1 MDEIIQENEALKQ
14 RLKELTAEAAANEAI
29 LKRTQA
35 RELTLLRADSL
46 AQLLRAMV
54 DGLRESYSL
63 DAVSVVLLDPQHE
76 IRHLLVAGGERPEEF
91 KQIFFVDSLI
101 SLAPQLAALH
111 KPWLGPFVGADHH
124 LLFPGASNLKSAALV
139 PLPRKDL
146 ATGALCFGSRDPTRF
161 TRHHGTEF
169 LAHLG
174 AVAAVCI
181 ENAVN
186 RARLLRAGI
195 TDFLT
200 GWHNRRYLQQRL
212 KEELARA
219 QRRAGTIACL
229 MIDIDRFKSIN
240 DGYGHLA
247 GDNAL
252 REIAHRVE
260 SQIRSMDTAARFGGD
275 ELAILLPDA
284 SAAEAA
290 KLAERI
296 REVIAGVAVLAH
308 GANRAHLDSVGRGR
322 RRISREARNGLEG
335 RRRSAACRCRCGP
348 VQSQGAGP
356 QSRASGRRLELA
368 ARLFAR
374 CADAGAVC
382 GNSQAAGRLI
392 WNNWRHVV
400 QSTPTTPSTGTASE
414 RT

>member
-1 MDEIIQENEALKQ
+1 MDMDELNRENDDLKK
-14 RLKELTAEAAANEAI
+14 RLVEMTAEAAANESI

-46 AQLLRAMV
+46 EQLLRAMV

-76 IRHLLVAGGERPEEF
+76 IRHLLVAGGDRPEEF
-91 KQIFFVDSLI
+91 RQIFFVDSLVG
-101 SLAPQLAALH
+101 LAPQLAAMH

-161 TRHHGTEF
+161 TRHHGTDF

-219 QRRAGTIACL
+219 QRRGGAIACL
-229 MIDIDRFKSIN
+229 MIDIDRFKGIN

-252 REIAHRVE
+252 KEIAHRVE
-260 SQIRSMDTAARFGGD
+260 AQIRSMDTAARFGGD
-275 ELAILLPDA
+275 ELAILLPEA
-284 SAAEAA
+284 SATEAA

-296 REVIAGVAVLAH
+296 REVIAAMPFALNAHIERSLTVSVGVAALLPGRQETDLKAVADRLLADADAALYRAKAL
-308 GANRAHLDSVGRGR
+308 GRNR
-322 RRISREARNGLEG
+322 
-335 RRRSAACRCRCGP
+335 
-348 VQSQGAGP
+348 VQVGAG
-356 QSRASGRRLELA
+356 
-368 ARLFAR
+368 
-374 CADAGAVC
+374 
-382 GNSQAAGRLI
+382 
-392 WNNWRHVV
+392 
-400 QSTPTTPSTGTASE
+400 
-414 RT
+414 

>member
-1 MDEIIQENEALKQ
+1 MPELTDTDREIEDLRK
-14 RLKELTAEAAANEAI
+14 RLAEMTAEASNNETI
-29 LKRTQA
+29 MKRTQS

-46 AQLLRAMV
+46 AQLLHAMV
-54 DGLRESYSL
+54 DGLRDSYSL

-76 IRHLLVAGGERPEEF
+76 VRHLLVAGGERPEEF
-91 KQIFFVDSLI
+91 KQIFFVDSLVG
-101 SLAPQLAALH
+101 LAPQLAVWH
-111 KPWLGPFVGADHH
+111 KPWLGPYVGADHH
-124 LLFPGASNLKSAALV
+124 LLFPGILNLKSAALL
-139 PLPRKDL
+139 PLPRKDRV
-146 ATGALCFGSRDPTRF
+146 TGALCFGSRDATRF
-161 TRHHGTEF
+161 TRHHGTDF

-219 QRRAGTIACL
+219 QRHAGTMSCL

-260 SQIRSMDTAARFGGD
+260 AQIRSMDTAARFGGD
-275 ELAILLPDA
+275 ELAILVPDA
-284 SAAEAA
+284 TAAEAA
-290 KLAERI
+290 RLAERI
-296 REVIAGVAVLAH
+296 REVVAGVPFVLTPQIE
-308 GANRAHLDSVGRGR
+308 RTLTVSVGVASIAPGR
-322 RRISREARNGLEG
+322 HETDLKTVADRLLADADSALYRAKALGRN
-335 RRRSAACRCRCGP
+335 R
-348 VQSQGAGP
+348 VQVGAG
-356 QSRASGRRLELA
+356 
-368 ARLFAR
+368 
-374 CADAGAVC
+374 
-382 GNSQAAGRLI
+382 
-392 WNNWRHVV
+392 
-400 QSTPTTPSTGTASE
+400 
-414 RT
+414 

>member
-1 MDEIIQENEALKQ
+1 MLDADALSQENEELRK
-14 RLKELTAEAAANEAI
+14 RIVELTAEAANNETI
-29 LKRTQA
+29 MKRTQA

-46 AQLLRAMV
+46 SQLLHVMV

-63 DAVSVVLLDPQHE
+63 DAVSVVLVDPQHE
-76 IRHLLVAGGERPEEF
+76 IRHLLVAGGDRPEEF

-101 SLAPQLAALH
+101 GLAPQLAVLH
-111 KPWLGPFVGADHH
+111 KPWLGPYVGADHH
-124 LLFPGASNLKSAALV
+124 LLFRGAALAGAAQPGAAQAGTASLKSTALV
-139 PLPRKDL
+139 PLPRKDRT
-146 ATGALCFGSRDPTRF
+146 TGALCFASRDATRF
-161 TRHHGTEF
+161 TRHHATDF

-219 QRRAGTIACL
+219 QRRGGTIACL

-247 GDNAL
+247 GDAAL
-252 REIAHRVE
+252 KEVAHRVE
-260 SQIRSMDTAARFGGD
+260 GQIRDMDTAARFGGD

-284 SAAEAA
+284 SQAEAA
-290 KLAERI
+290 HLAERI
-296 REVIAGVAVLAH
+296 REVIANEPFSLNSQVVRDLTISVGVAALAPGRH
-308 GANRAHLDSVGRGR
+308 EADLKTLADRLVAEADAALYRAKALGRNR
-322 RRISREARNGLEG
+322 
-335 RRRSAACRCRCGP
+335 
-348 VQSQGAGP
+348 VQLGAG
-356 QSRASGRRLELA
+356 
-368 ARLFAR
+368 
-374 CADAGAVC
+374 
-382 GNSQAAGRLI
+382 
-392 WNNWRHVV
+392 
-400 QSTPTTPSTGTASE
+400 
-414 RT
+414 

>member
-1 MDEIIQENEALKQ
+1 MDDLTQENEELKK
-14 RLKELTAEAAANEAI
+14 RLKEMTAEAANNESI

-35 RELTLLRADSL
+35 RELTLLRADTLS
-46 AQLLRAMV
+46 QLLRTMV
-54 DGLRESYSL
+54 EGLRESYAL

-76 IRHLLVAGGERPEEF
+76 IRHLLIAGGDRPEEF
-91 KQIFFVDSLI
+91 RQIFFVDSLVG
-101 SLAPQLAALH
+101 LAPQLANLH

-124 LLFPGASNLKSAALV
+124 LLFPGTQNLKSAALL
-139 PLPRKDL
+139 PLPRKDI
-146 ATGALCFGSRDPTRF
+146 ATGALCFGSRDSARF
-161 TRHHGTEF
+161 TRHHGTDF

-252 REIAHRVE
+252 KEIAQRVE

-275 ELAILLPDA
+275 ELAILLPDTTA
-284 SAAEAA
+284 SDAAT
-290 KLAERI
+290 LAERI
-296 REVIAGVAVLAH
+296 REVVAAEPFALTAQIQRSLTVSVGVA
-308 GANRAHLDSVGRGR
+308 SISPGR
-322 RRISREARNGLEG
+322 
-335 RRRSAACRCRCGP
+335 
-348 VQSQGAGP
+348 
-356 QSRASGRRLELA
+356 
-368 ARLFAR
+368 
-374 CADAGAVC
+374 D
-382 GNSQAAGRLI
+382 
-392 WNNWRHVV
+392 
-400 QSTPTTPSTGTASE
+400 
-414 RT
+414 

>member
-1 MDEIIQENEALKQ
+1 MDVTIQENEELKK
-14 RLKELTAEAAANEAI
+14 RLKEMTAEAANNETI

-54 DGLRESYSL
+54 DGLRESYTL

-76 IRHLLVAGGERPEEF
+76 IRHLLVAGGDRPEEF
-91 KQIFFVDSLI
+91 KQIFFVDSLVG
-101 SLAPQLAALH
+101 LAPQLAVLH
-111 KPWLGPFVGADHH
+111 RPWLGPFVGADHH
-124 LLFPGASNLKSAALV
+124 LLFPGSSNLKSTALV
-139 PLPRKDL
+139 PLPRKDR

-161 TRHHGTEF
+161 TRHHGTDF

-174 AVAAVCI
+174 AVGAVCI

-219 QRRAGTIACL
+219 QRRAGSIACL
-229 MIDIDRFKSIN
+229 MIDIDRFKGIN

-252 REIAHRVE
+252 KEIANRVE
-260 SQIRSMDTAARFGGD
+260 TQIRSMDTAARFGGD
-275 ELAILLPDA
+275 ELAILLPEA
-284 SAAEAA
+284 SAADAA
-290 KLAERI
+290 LLAERI
-296 REVIAGVAVLAH
+296 RDVIAAVPFALTAQVERNLTVSIGVAAVAL
-308 GANRAHLDSVGRGR
+308 GRH
-322 RRISREARNGLEG
+322 EADL
-335 RRRSAACRCRCGP
+335 
-348 VQSQGAGP
+348 
-356 QSRASGRRLELA
+356 
-368 ARLFAR
+368 
-374 CADAGAVC
+374 
-382 GNSQAAGRLI
+382 
-392 WNNWRHVV
+392 
-400 QSTPTTPSTGTASE
+400 
-414 RT
+414 

>member
-1 MDEIIQENEALKQ
+1 MDDIIQENEALKK
-14 RLKELTAEAAANEAI
+14 RLQELTAEAANNETI

-76 IRHLLVAGGERPEEF
+76 IRHLLMAGGDRPEEF

-111 KPWLGPFVGADHH
+111 RPWLGPCVGADHH
-124 LLFPGASNLKSAALV
+124 LLFPGVANLKSVALL

-146 ATGALCFGSRDPTRF
+146 ATGALCFGSRDPARF
-161 TRHHGTEF
+161 TRHHGTDF
-169 LAHLG
+169 LGHLG

-219 QRRAGTIACL
+219 QRGSGTIACL

-252 REIAHRVE
+252 KEIAHRVE

-275 ELAILLPDA
+275 ELAILLPEA

-296 REVIAGVAVLAH
+296 REVIAAAPFQLTAQIERTLTVSVGVAAVCPGRHDADLKAVADRLLADADAALYRAKAM
-308 GANRAHLDSVGRGR
+308 GRNR
-322 RRISREARNGLEG
+322 
-335 RRRSAACRCRCGP
+335 
-348 VQSQGAGP
+348 VQMGAG
-356 QSRASGRRLELA
+356 
-368 ARLFAR
+368 
-374 CADAGAVC
+374 
-382 GNSQAAGRLI
+382 
-392 WNNWRHVV
+392 
-400 QSTPTTPSTGTASE
+400 
-414 RT
+414 

>member
-1 MDEIIQENEALKQ
+1 MDDLTQENEELKK
-14 RLKELTAEAAANEAI
+14 RLMEMTAEAANNETI

-35 RELTLLRADSL
+35 RELTLLRADTL
-46 AQLLRAMV
+46 AQLLHAMV

-76 IRHLLVAGGERPEEF
+76 VRHLLLASGDRPEEF

-101 SLAPQLAALH
+101 GLAPQLAALH
-111 KPWLGPFVGADHH
+111 KPWLGPFIGADHH
-124 LLFPGASNLKSAALV
+124 LLFPGSSNLKSAALV
-139 PLPRKDL
+139 PLPRKDRV
-146 ATGALCFGSRDPTRF
+146 TGAVCFGSRDATRF
-161 TRHHGTEF
+161 TRHHGTDF

-219 QRRAGTIACL
+219 QRHSGTMSCL

-260 SQIRSMDTAARFGGD
+260 AQIRSMDTAARFGGD
-275 ELAILLPDA
+275 ELAILVPDA
-284 SAAEAA
+284 TAAEAA
-290 KLAERI
+290 RLAERI
-296 REVIAGVAVLAH
+296 REVVAGVPFVLTPQIE
-308 GANRAHLDSVGRGR
+308 RSLTVSVGVASIAPGR
-322 RRISREARNGLEG
+322 HETDLKTVAD
-335 RRRSAACRCRCGP
+335 
-348 VQSQGAGP
+348 
-356 QSRASGRRLELA
+356 RLL
-368 ARLFAR
+368 
-374 CADAGAVC
+374 ADADSALYR
-382 GNSQAAGRLI
+382 AKALGR
-392 WNNWRHVV
+392 NRV
-400 QSTPTTPSTGTASE
+400 QVGSG
-414 RT
+414 

>member
-1 MDEIIQENEALKQ
+1 MLDADALSQENEELRK
-14 RLKELTAEAAANEAI
+14 RIVELTAEAANNETI
-29 LKRTQA
+29 MKRTQA

-46 AQLLRAMV
+46 SQLLHVMV

-63 DAVSVVLLDPQHE
+63 DAVSVVLVDPQHE
-76 IRHLLVAGGERPEEF
+76 IRHLLVAGGDRPEEF

-101 SLAPQLAALH
+101 GLAPQLAVLH
-111 KPWLGPFVGADHH
+111 KPWLGPYVGADHH
-124 LLFPGASNLKSAALV
+124 LLFRGAALAGAAQPGAAQAGTASLKSTALV
-139 PLPRKDL
+139 PLPRKDRT
-146 ATGALCFGSRDPTRF
+146 TGALCFASRDATRF
-161 TRHHGTEF
+161 TRHHATDF

-219 QRRAGTIACL
+219 QRRGGTIACL

-247 GDNAL
+247 GDAAL
-252 REIAHRVE
+252 KEVAHRVE
-260 SQIRSMDTAARFGGD
+260 GQIRDMDTAARFGGD

-284 SAAEAA
+284 SQDEAA
-290 KLAERI
+290 HLAERI
-296 REVIAGVAVLAH
+296 REVIANEPFSLNSQVVRDLTISVGVAALAPGRH
-308 GANRAHLDSVGRGR
+308 EADLKTLADRLVAEADAALYRAKALGRNR
-322 RRISREARNGLEG
+322 
-335 RRRSAACRCRCGP
+335 
-348 VQSQGAGP
+348 VQLGAG
-356 QSRASGRRLELA
+356 
-368 ARLFAR
+368 
-374 CADAGAVC
+374 
-382 GNSQAAGRLI
+382 
-392 WNNWRHVV
+392 
-400 QSTPTTPSTGTASE
+400 
-414 RT
+414 

>member
-1 MDEIIQENEALKQ
+1 MTELDLLARDNEELKK
-14 RLKELTAEAAANEAI
+14 RLAELMSEAAVNETI
-29 LKRTQA
+29 MKRTQA
-35 RELTLLRADSL
+35 RELKLLRADSL
-46 AQLLRAMV
+46 AQLLHAMV

-63 DAVSVVLLDPQHE
+63 DADSVVLPHPQHE
-76 IRHLLVAGGERPEEF
+76 VRLLLVAGGDRPEEF

-101 SLAPQLAALH
+101 GLAPQLTVLN

-124 LLFPGASNLKSAALV
+124 LLFPGTLNLKSTALV
-139 PLPRKDL
+139 PLPRKDR

-161 TRHHGTEF
+161 TRHHGTDF

-219 QRRAGTIACL
+219 QRRGATMACL
-229 MIDIDRFKSIN
+229 MIDIDKFKGIN

-252 REIAHRVE
+252 KEVAHRIE
-260 SQIRSMDTAARFGGD
+260 AQIRSMDTAARFGGD
-275 ELAILLPDA
+275 ELAILLPEA
-284 SAAEAA
+284 TAQEAA

-296 REVIAGVAVLAH
+296 REVIAAQPFALNSQISRGLTVSVGVAAVSPGRDEADLKAVADRLIADADAALYRAKAL
-308 GANRAHLDSVGRGR
+308 GRNR
-322 RRISREARNGLEG
+322 
-335 RRRSAACRCRCGP
+335 
-348 VQSQGAGP
+348 VQVGAG
-356 QSRASGRRLELA
+356 
-368 ARLFAR
+368 
-374 CADAGAVC
+374 
-382 GNSQAAGRLI
+382 
-392 WNNWRHVV
+392 
-400 QSTPTTPSTGTASE
+400 
-414 RT
+414 

>member
-1 MDEIIQENEALKQ
+1 MAEMDDALRENAELKK
-14 RLKELTAEAAANEAI
+14 LLADMTAEAANNETI
-29 LKRTQA
+29 MKRTQA

-46 AQLLRAMV
+46 AQLLHAMV

-76 IRHLLVAGGERPEEF
+76 VRHLLVAGGDRPEEF
-91 KQIFFVDSLI
+91 QQIFFVDSLVG
-101 SLAPQLAALH
+101 LAPQLAVLH

-124 LLFPGASNLKSAALV
+124 LLFPGVPNLKSAALV
-139 PLPRKDL
+139 PLPRKDR
-146 ATGALCFGSRDPTRF
+146 ATGALCFGSRDASRF
-161 TRHHGTEF
+161 TRHHGTDF

-252 REIAHRVE
+252 KEIAHRVE
-260 SQIRSMDTAARFGGD
+260 AQIRSMDTAARFGGD

-284 SAAEAA
+284 TAAEATR
-290 KLAERI
+290 LAERI
-296 REVIAGVAVLAH
+296 REVVATVPFALTPQIERNLTVSVGVA
-308 GANRAHLDSVGRGR
+308 SISPGRD
-322 RRISREARNGLEG
+322 ETDLKAV
-335 RRRSAACRCRCGP
+335 AD
-348 VQSQGAGP
+348 
-356 QSRASGRRLELA
+356 RLL
-368 ARLFAR
+368 
-374 CADAGAVC
+374 ADAD
-382 GNSQAAGRLI
+382 AALYRAKALGR
-392 WNNWRHVV
+392 NRV
-400 QSTPTTPSTGTASE
+400 QVGSG
-414 RT
+414 